1 MVRDWLQVSY
11 FHCCWQSWVVKRQ
24 VNAAPSTATN
34 PRFVTRGLG
43 FPAEEAT
50 RECPE
55 REDTNSTQI
64 ARQKS
69 RGIDARLF
77 VLWGGALRR
86 VSDRADLPNR
96 EALYL
101 MDHGRFLLVRGKAR
115 REARQSGD
123 EGGGPLGGKLASLHQ
138 SQPAIWVAAPTS
150 QPPELAKTV

>member
-64 ARQKS
+64 ARQKKVAGLTLAFS
-69 RGIDARLF
+69 CF
-77 VLWGGALRR
+77 GGC
-86 VSDRADLPNR
+86 
-96 EALYL
+96 
-101 MDHGRFLLVRGKAR
+101 
-115 REARQSGD
+115 
-123 EGGGPLGGKLASLHQ
+123 LA
-138 SQPAIWVAAPTS
+138 AC
-150 QPPELAKTV
+150 ER